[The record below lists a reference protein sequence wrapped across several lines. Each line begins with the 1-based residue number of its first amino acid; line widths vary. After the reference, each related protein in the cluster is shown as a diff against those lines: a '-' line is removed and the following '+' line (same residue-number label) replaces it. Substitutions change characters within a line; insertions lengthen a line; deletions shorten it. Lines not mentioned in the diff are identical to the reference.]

1 MKLQVATI
9 PALLLGCALAVPA
22 QDVVPAGTNVTVRTT
37 DAINIRDTSD
47 GRIYT
52 GVVDQDV
59 LDRDGR
65 VAIPRGANAEL
76 IVRNVG
82 RDDLALD
89 LESVTVNGR
98 RYIVSTTDQSYAGT
112 GKDGIGKNQR
122 TGKYVGGGA
131 LLGTII
137 GAIAGGG
144 KGAAI
149 GAIAGGAAGAGAQ
162 TMTRGRSVQVPSESL
177 LTFRLDRPLEVGRG
191 EYSRDNGYDRNGYH
205 YHNNDYQRQYNNND
219 NRYRY

>member
-1 MKLQVATI
+1 MKLQIATI
-9 PALLLGCALAVPA
+9 PALLLGYALAMPA
-22 QDVVPAGTNVTVRTT
+22 QDLVPSGTNITVRTT
-37 DAINIRDTSD
+37 DSINIRDTSD
-47 GRIYT
+47 GRVYS

-59 LDRDGR
+59 RDRDGR
-65 VAIPRGANAEL
+65 VAIPRGADAEL

-82 RDDLALD
+82 HNDLVLD

-98 RYIVSTTDQSYAGT
+98 RYVVSTTDQSYNGT
-112 GKDGIGKNQR
+112 EKDGIGKNQR

-191 EYSRDNGYDRNGYH
+191 DYSRDNGYNRNGYH
-205 YHNNDYQRQYNNND
+205 YHNQYND
-219 NRYRY
+219 TKRYRY